1 MQPRTVRMTMTIEQA
16 RALSINL
23 QAMVRAFEGEALMHA
38 KRGLI
43 DRSLKFE
50 LKAQE
55 CREQLELVEEA
66 IAHRPLPLY
75 VFDEIEVVQ

>member
-1 MQPRTVRMTMTIEQA
+1 MQPRTVRVTMTIEQP

-23 QAMVRAFEGEALMHA
+23 QAMVRAFEAEALVHA

-43 DRSLKFE
+43 ERSLKFE

-55 CREQLELVEEA
+55 CREELELVEEA
-66 IAHRPLPLY
+66 IAHRPRPLY
-75 VFDEIEVVQ
+75 EYEGVRA